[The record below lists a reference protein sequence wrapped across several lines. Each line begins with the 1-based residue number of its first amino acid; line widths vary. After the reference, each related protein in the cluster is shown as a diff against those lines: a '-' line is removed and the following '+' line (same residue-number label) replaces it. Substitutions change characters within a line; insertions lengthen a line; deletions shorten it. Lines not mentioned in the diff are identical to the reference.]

1 MNNQWSDLGVAVKN
15 DLFFFLLVPI
25 FKQIMENGVERN
37 PEGTPIMLNQRVR
50 QSDEAWDHHG
60 PPNRAAACSVAPQD
74 NLLTRVSLN

>member
-1 MNNQWSDLGVAVKN
+1 MKNQWPDLGVAVKN
-15 DLFFFLLVPI
+15 DLFLVPI

-50 QSDEAWDHHG
+50 QSAEAWDHHG
-60 PPNRAAACSVAPQD
+60 PPNQAAACSVAPQD